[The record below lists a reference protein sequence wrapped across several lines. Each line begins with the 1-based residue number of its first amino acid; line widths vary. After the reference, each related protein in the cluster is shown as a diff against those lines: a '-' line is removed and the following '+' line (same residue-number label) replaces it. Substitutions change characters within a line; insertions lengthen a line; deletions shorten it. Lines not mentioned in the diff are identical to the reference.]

1 MLQIHKKSVRLKFGR
16 FRLKAAGK
24 FSKTKTLS
32 PSTPE
37 MCLQISRNF
46 TLFISRFTFVHKSPQ
61 KPGAPAGRVQTGVK
75 EPPDL
80 STVNPF
86 SSPPLLQFD
95 LVNVLCPVSRLI
107 LG

>member
-1 MLQIHKKSVRLKFGR
+1 MLRIHKKSVRLKFGR
-16 FRLKAAGK
+16 FLLKAAGK

-37 MCLQISRNF
+37 MCLQISWNF

-86 SSPPLLQFD
+86 SSPPLL
-95 LVNVLCPVSRLI
+95 
-107 LG
+107 